1 MTEEI
6 LNAEIG
12 TPETDE
18 FFDDIPEAGTPET
31 GAGSEAPAVE
41 TPVDPQVNALKAGIL
56 ATGNFHLGNIYR
68 KKVDESHAKTANIV
82 LKIMAEMVEMGHATS
97 FTHDEVIIIWDRI
110 ENDVK

>member
-6 LNAEIG
+6 LNTEIG
-12 TPETDE
+12 TPETSTNSE
-18 FFDDIPEAGTPET
+18 VET
-31 GAGSEAPAVE
+31 GAGSDAPAVE
-41 TPVDPQVNALKAGIL
+41 APVDPQVNALKAGIL
-56 ATGNFHLGNIYR
+56 ATGNFHLGNTYR

-110 ENDVK
+110 ENELKATV